1 MTARRGGHAVGHRTW
16 QPGKENG
23 AMGPEKRDRSEVLI
37 RRASRV
43 LAVEARGIEQLR
55 ERIDGRFS
63 RAIDILM
70 QTPGKLILTGV
81 GKSGLIG
88 RKIAATFASTGTPAF
103 FLHPAEGMHGD
114 IGMVRKG
121 DVVIALSNSGE
132 TEEIVRLLPIF
143 KRMGLSVIAL
153 TGNPESTLARYAD
166 VSLDAGVG
174 EEACPLGLAPT
185 ASTTA
190 ALALGDAL
198 AVVLFEEKGFS
209 LEDFATLHPGG
220 ALGHRLQTVEDIMHR
235 GEEVPLVPRDTPLKD
250 ALFVISSKRLGV
262 TGVVNDNG
270 TLVGVITDGDVR
282 RAMAQGIDLFT
293 TKAGEIMTRNPK
305 RLRSSELAAAALRK
319 MEEFSITSLFV
330 FDERDPEALVGIV
343 HIHDLLKAGIG

>member
-1 MTARRGGHAVGHRTW
+1 
-16 QPGKENG
+16 
-23 AMGPEKRDRSEVLI
+23 MGPEKRDRSAALV

-43 LAVEARGIEQLR
+43 LSIEAEGITGLR
-55 ERIDGRFS
+55 DRIDESFS
-63 RAIDILM
+63 RAIDILL
-70 QTPGKLILTGV
+70 QTRGKLILTGV

-114 IGMVRKG
+114 IGMVRKE

-132 TEEIVRLLPIF
+132 TEEILRILPIF
-143 KRMGLSVIAL
+143 KRLGLSLIAV
-153 TGNPESTLARYAD
+153 TGNPDSTLARHAD
-166 VSLDAGVG
+166 VTLDAGVE

-209 LEDFATLHPGG
+209 LQDFATLHPGG
-220 ALGHRLQTVEDIMHR
+220 TLGHRLQTVEDVMHR
-235 GEEVPLVPRDTPLKD
+235 GDEVPLVVPETPLKD

-262 TGVVNDNG
+262 TGVVSDDG

-282 RAMAQGIDLFT
+282 RGMARGIDLFT

-305 RLRSSELAAAALRK
+305 RLKSSELAASALRK

-330 FDERDPEALVGIV
+330 FDERDPEKLVGIV